1 VTVAESAGRVG
12 AATYVANIVTVL
24 GAVMV
29 AGAVYNPVAEMLPV
43 ELGSIDQ
50 E

>member
-1 VTVAESAGRVG
+1 MTVAESAGRVG
-12 AATYVANIVTVL
+12 AVAYVAKMVTVV
-24 GAVMV
+24 GAVTV
-29 AGAVYNPVAEMLPV
+29 AGAVYNPVAEIVPV